1 MKKKKNRYRKYLDG
15 VNGGLVRDERGQET
29 LVAQL
34 ADVAGHV
41 PSIDEDLQ
49 IARTGRRPVD

>member
-1 MKKKKNRYRKYLDG
+1 M
-15 VNGGLVRDERGQET
+15 RDERGQET